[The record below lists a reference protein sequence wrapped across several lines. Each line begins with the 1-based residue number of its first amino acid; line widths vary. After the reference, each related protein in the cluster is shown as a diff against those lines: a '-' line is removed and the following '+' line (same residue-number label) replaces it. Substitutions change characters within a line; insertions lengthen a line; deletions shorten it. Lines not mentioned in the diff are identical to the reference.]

1 MTAPEAVPKK
11 IISNVGTLDIRSASP
26 ETLAG
31 IGKVGNVGM
40 ILYSPETAPLLAGMN
55 IGNLGM
61 SVEASADAQMITGEL
76 EIDSSYIKNQPKPPE
91 LLVLGRL
98 IIKPEVTAEEIENG
112 LEKLV
117 VCGLVL
123 CPEPLMGVVR
133 AKLSDFEGKI
143 LPYSESMQFVKG
155 KITLDQSYLE
165 GLEDNSQL
173 LVMGKIDAPEVLAEE
188 LLTRKITSMHVM
200 GKISCREENLA
211 TLRSL
216 LDGKGGEVKID
227 AIPAGF
233 EPMEGHLLLDAFAL
247 GNLPGKKLYCTGVVQ
262 IGEDVEPTTLDQ
274 ALETLQINNLLI
286 CPIALREMIAEK
298 RDVLKTKTIFY
309 EGELLLVNDPLE
321 LIPSR
326 FDYLEG
332 KATLV
337 VRDLLTI
344 SPDVDPKMLA
354 ERLHKV
360 HNMEAIRCTP
370 EQMGAIQARMGLNE
384 GALIDS
390 TAKEEKKEE
399 KKEENKIGNVGHL
412 KL

>member
-1 MTAPEAVPKK
+1 MTEQEATPKK
-11 IISNVGTLDIRSASP
+11 TISNVGTLDIRTASP
-26 ETLAG
+26 ETIAE

-40 ILYSPETAPLLAGMN
+40 ILYSPETAPLLARMN
-55 IGNLGM
+55 IGNMGM

-76 EIDSSYIKNQPKPPE
+76 EIDSDYIKNQPQPPE

-117 VCGLVL
+117 VCGMVL

-155 KITLDQSYLE
+155 KITLNQSYLE
-165 GLEDNSQL
+165 GLEDGSQL
-173 LVMGKIDAPEVLAEE
+173 LVMGKIDAPEVLAKE
-188 LLTRKITSMHVM
+188 LLTRKIAGMHVM

-216 LDGKGGEVKID
+216 LDGKGEEVKID
-227 AIPAGF
+227 TIPAGF
-233 EPMEGHLLLDAFAL
+233 EPLEGHLLLDAFAL
-247 GNLPGKKLYCTGVVQ
+247 GNLPGNKLYCTGVVQ
-262 IGEDVEPTTLDQ
+262 IGEDVESTALDQ
-274 ALETLQINNLLI
+274 ALEALQITNLLI
-286 CPIALREMIAEK
+286 CPISLRKTMAGK
-298 RDVLKTKTIFY
+298 CDVLKTKTIFY
-309 EGELLLVNDPLE
+309 EGELLLVDDQLE

-326 FDYLEG
+326 FDYIEG
-332 KATLV
+332 KATLI

-344 SPDVDPKMLA
+344 SPDVDPKLLA

-370 EQMGAIQARMGLNE
+370 EQMGALQARMGLNE
-384 GALIDS
+384 GALID
-390 TAKEEKKEE
+390 TTKKEE
-399 KKEENKIGNVGHL
+399 KKDKPKDENKIGNVGHL